1 MLNAFVV
8 MPIKEKGSPEF
19 VHFRALY
26 DDVIRPALRTAGYRA
41 TRADDVQ
48 ETGAVTR
55 DVIKRLAEADLVVAD
70 LSDLNPNVFYELGI
84 RHALC
89 GSGTIMMLDQA
100 RTQGL
105 PFDVMPYRT
114 ILYASDVAG
123 IAKLRSE
130 LQTLASGVSARSTDH
145 RDSPVHDAVSMLPVD
160 VLASAAGKVDQAM
173 AEQLATLRI
182 RLREYEDRF
191 GVSDA
196 ESPTEHASPLDTV
209 LEALA
214 KAERGELPTDL
225 INQAE
230 DAARQHDSHTF
241 LERIRKLIAQPGVG
255 LPATNDYIRL
265 AQGARGLGL
274 TEVAIAIYQAGTAVY
289 PHDDSLRGSYLSDLA
304 HSQDPRARERSRA
317 EFLAACGLSRNND
330 GEVVIPKQLERRAL
344 HRIGIMLD
352 AYHADHLHAEALQI
366 TTRLIERLPTS
377 TVVARNHARALKNSG
392 APKDEAAGW
401 YRRAVLC
408 PDADDRS
415 ALWFGAHMFNEQRYV
430 DAMEA
435 YALAAMLDPD
445 DATNFI
451 DLLHAAAQA
460 RRRQLI
466 GVHSEPLRALPSTL
480 ESKFLETTLLA
491 GFSCPKGT
499 QRQHETLLRYARL
512 ADIATEAVKRATAQ
526 LDEGPQALT
535 FQQRYEFS
543 RDTYAA
549 LASELTQIQP
559 DEASD

>member
-26 DDVIRPALRTAGYRA
+26 DDVIRPALQTAGYRP

-48 ETGAVTR
+48 KTGAVTR
-55 DVIKRLAEADLVVAD
+55 DVIKRLAEAELVLAD

-84 RHALC
+84 RHALR

-100 RTQGL
+100 RAQGL

-123 IAKLRSE
+123 IAKLRSD
-130 LQTLASGVSARSTDH
+130 LQALASAVSARPTDH
-145 RDSPVHDAVSMLPVD
+145 RDSPVHDAVSTLPVD
-160 VLASAAGKVDQAM
+160 VLATAAGKADQAM
-173 AEQLATLRI
+173 AEQLAALRI
-182 RLREYEDRF
+182 RVREYEDRF

-196 ESPTEHASPLDTV
+196 ERPTEYASPLDTV

-225 INQAE
+225 ISQAE
-230 DAARQHDSHTF
+230 DAVRQHDSRTF
-241 LERIRKLIAQPGVG
+241 LEHVRKLLAQPAVG
-255 LPATNDYIRL
+255 LPTTNDYTRL
-265 AQGARGLGL
+265 AQGARALGL
-274 TEVAIAIYQAGTAVY
+274 IEIAIAIYQAGTSVY
-289 PHDDSLRGSYLSDLA
+289 PHDDSLRGSYLGELA
-304 HSQDPRARERSRA
+304 HSQDPRARERARA
-317 EFLAACGLSRNND
+317 ELLAACGLARNND
-330 GEVVIPKQLERRAL
+330 AGVLIPEQLERRAL
-344 HRIGIMLD
+344 TRIGIMLD
-352 AYHADHLHAEALQI
+352 AYHADHLYTEALHI
-366 TTRLIERLPTS
+366 TTRLIERFPTS
-377 TVVARNHARALKNSG
+377 SVVARNHARALKNSG

-415 ALWFGAHMFNEQRYV
+415 ALWFGSHMFNDQRYV

-445 DATNFI
+445 DAINFV
-451 DLLHAAAQA
+451 DLLNAAALA

-466 GVHSEPLRALPSTL
+466 GGHSESPRPLPPALDT
-480 ESKFLETTLLA
+480 KFLDTVLLA
-491 GFSCPKGT
+491 GFSCPNIT
-499 QRQHETLLRYARL
+499 QRQQESLLRHARQ
-512 ADIATEAVKRATAQ
+512 ADIATEAVERATAQ
-526 LDEGPQALT
+526 LDGGPQALS
-535 FQQRYEFS
+535 FQQRYEFA
-543 RDTYAA
+543 RDSYAA
-549 LASELTQIQP
+549 LASRLTQEQP
-559 DEASD
+559 DKASD